1 MDAEAVGKRIRE
13 ARKTRAMTQEALA
26 EMTGLTPGH
35 IGVIERGAKVPQV
48 DSLVAICNALHV
60 SADEILQDVVDVSAG
75 YTANEVYKQLCVLPM
90 PEQRKILRAL
100 EILTEK

>member
-35 IGVIERGAKVPQV
+35 IGVIERGAK
-48 DSLVAICNALHV
+48 AH
-60 SADEILQDVVDVSAG
+60 
-75 YTANEVYKQLCVLPM
+75 
-90 PEQRKILRAL
+90 R
-100 EILTEK
+100 